1 MDNNKNINRNP
12 ISTNP
17 ETTMTMD
24 ELKEEFFKS
33 ARMCEACPHWLSCS
47 SYPTVAAIAAFLQ
60 ERDEEEAED
69 ENEEDPLLRA
79 VYEDD
84 EEEESCEDT
93 DDEAEYEIPAIPP
106 HLRPVRELDDLDAA
120 VDDLVDSLFA
130 VEDKIANARQFI
142 DRLDSRVTWML
153 DMLEQL
159 DIPQLS
165 EE

>member
-1 MDNNKNINRNP
+1 MSMD
-12 ISTNP
+12 
-17 ETTMTMD
+17 D
-24 ELKEEFFKS
+24 LKEEFFKS
-33 ARMCEACPHWLSCS
+33 VRMCEACPHWLSCS

-84 EEEESCEDT
+84 AEEEACEEV
-93 DDEAEYEIPAIPP
+93 DDEAEYGIPAIPP
-106 HLRPVRELDDLDAA
+106 HLRPVHELDDLDAA

-130 VEDKIANARQFI
+130 VEDKITNARQFI

>member
-1 MDNNKNINRNP
+1 MNNNKNTEKNP
-12 ISTNP
+12 INTKHIMS
-17 ETTMTMD
+17 MA

-33 ARMCEACPHWLSCS
+33 LAVCESCVNKRICPDYSR
-47 SYPTVAAIAAFLQ
+47 AAVIGLFL
-60 ERDEEEAED
+60 ESED
-69 ENEEDPLLRA
+69 EGEEEDPLLKS

-84 EEEESCEDT
+84 EEEERCEDT

-106 HLRPVRELDDLDAA
+106 HLRPVHELDDLDAA

-142 DRLDSRVTWML
+142 DRLDSRVTRML

>member
-1 MDNNKNINRNP
+1 MNNNKNTEKNP
-12 ISTNP
+12 INTKHIMS
-17 ETTMTMD
+17 MA

-33 ARMCEACPHWLSCS
+33 LAVCESCVNKRICPDYSR
-47 SYPTVAAIAAFLQ
+47 AAVIGLFL
-60 ERDEEEAED
+60 ESEDEGEEE
-69 ENEEDPLLRA
+69 NPLLKS

-93 DDEAEYEIPAIPP
+93 DDEAKYEIPAIPP
-106 HLRPVRELDDLDAA
+106 HIRPVHELDDLDAA

-142 DRLDSRVTWML
+142 DRLDSRVIWML

>member
-1 MDNNKNINRNP
+1 MDKNKNTEQTPIN
-12 ISTNP
+12 IKSI
-17 ETTMTMD
+17 MSMA

-33 ARMCEACPHWLSCS
+33 LAVCESCVNKRICPDYSR
-47 SYPTVAAIAAFLQ
+47 AAVIGLFL
-60 ERDEEEAED
+60 ESED
-69 ENEEDPLLRA
+69 EGEEEDPLLKS
-79 VYEDD
+79 VYADD
-84 EEEESCEDT
+84 EDG
-93 DDEAEYEIPAIPP
+93 DDETEYEIPTIHP
-106 HLRPVRELDDLDAA
+106 HLRPVHELDDLDAA

>member
-1 MDNNKNINRNP
+1 MTGLDELEFVSASID
-12 ISTNP
+12 
-17 ETTMTMD
+17 ETT
-24 ELKEEFFKS
+24 EPVPVNEQS
-33 ARMCEACPHWLSCS
+33 PA
-47 SYPTVAAIAAFLQ
+47 
-60 ERDEEEAED
+60 DEEEAED

-84 EEEESCEDT
+84 AEEEACEEV

-106 HLRPVRELDDLDAA
+106 HLRPVHELDDLDAA

-130 VEDKIANARQFI
+130 VEDKITNARQFI

>member
-1 MDNNKNINRNP
+1 MDKNKNTEQTPIN
-12 ISTNP
+12 IKSI
-17 ETTMTMD
+17 MSMA

-33 ARMCEACPHWLSCS
+33 LSVCEGCDHKLGCPA
-47 SYPTVAAIAAFLQ
+47 YPRAAVIGAFL
-60 ERDEEEAED
+60 ESED
-69 ENEEDPLLRA
+69 EGEEEDPLLKS
-79 VYEDD
+79 VYADD
-84 EEEESCEDT
+84 EDG
-93 DDEAEYEIPAIPP
+93 DDETEYEIPTIHP
-106 HLRPVRELDDLDAA
+106 HLRPVHELDDLDAA

-130 VEDKIANARQFI
+130 VEDKIANARQFS

>member
-1 MDNNKNINRNP
+1 MNNNKNTEKKPINTKD
-12 ISTNP
+12 IMS
-17 ETTMTMD
+17 MD
-24 ELKEEFFKS
+24 DLKEEFFKS
-33 ARMCEACPHWLSCS
+33 VRMCEACPHWLSCS

-84 EEEESCEDT
+84 AEEEACEEV

-106 HLRPVRELDDLDAA
+106 HLRPVHELDDLDAA

-130 VEDKIANARQFI
+130 VEDKITNARQFI

>member
-1 MDNNKNINRNP
+1 MNNNKNTEKKPINTKDI
-12 ISTNP
+12 IS
-17 ETTMTMD
+17 MD
-24 ELKEEFFKS
+24 DLKEEFFKS
-33 ARMCEACPHWLSCS
+33 VRMCEACPQWLSCS

-106 HLRPVRELDDLDAA
+106 HLRPVHELDDLDAA

-130 VEDKIANARQFI
+130 VEDKITNARQFI

>member
-1 MDNNKNINRNP
+1 MNNNKNTEKNP
-12 ISTNP
+12 INTKDIMS
-17 ETTMTMD
+17 MD
-24 ELKEEFFKS
+24 DLKEEFFKS
-33 ARMCEACPHWLSCS
+33 VRMCEACPHWLSCS

-84 EEEESCEDT
+84 AEEEACEEV

-106 HLRPVRELDDLDAA
+106 HLRPVHELDDLDAA
-120 VDDLVDSLFA
+120 VDDLADSLFA

>member
-1 MDNNKNINRNP
+1 MNNNKNTEKNP
-12 ISTNP
+12 INTKHIMS
-17 ETTMTMD
+17 MA

-33 ARMCEACPHWLSCS
+33 LAVCESCVNKRICPDYSR
-47 SYPTVAAIAAFLQ
+47 AAVIGLFL
-60 ERDEEEAED
+60 ESED
-69 ENEEDPLLRA
+69 EGEEEDPLLKSA
-79 VYEDD
+79 YEDD
-84 EEEESCEDT
+84 GEEESCEDT
-93 DDEAEYEIPAIPP
+93 DDEAKYEIPAIPP
-106 HLRPVRELDDLDAA
+106 HLRPVHELDDLDAA

-130 VEDKIANARQFI
+130 VEDKITNARQFI

>member
-1 MDNNKNINRNP
+1 MNNNKNTEKNP
-12 ISTNP
+12 INTKHIMS
-17 ETTMTMD
+17 MA

-33 ARMCEACPHWLSCS
+33 LAVCESCVNKRICPDYSR
-47 SYPTVAAIAAFLQ
+47 AAVIGLFL
-60 ERDEEEAED
+60 ESED
-69 ENEEDPLLRA
+69 EGEEEDPLLKS

-93 DDEAEYEIPAIPP
+93 DDEAKYEIPAIPP
-106 HLRPVRELDDLDAA
+106 HIRPVHEL
-120 VDDLVDSLFA
+120 DDLVDSLFA

-142 DRLDSRVTWML
+142 DRLDSRVIWML

>member
-1 MDNNKNINRNP
+1 MNNNKNTEKTPINTKH
-12 ISTNP
+12 IMS
-17 ETTMTMD
+17 MA

-33 ARMCEACPHWLSCS
+33 LAVCESCVNKRICPDYSR
-47 SYPTVAAIAAFLQ
+47 AAVIGLFL
-60 ERDEEEAED
+60 ESED
-69 ENEEDPLLRA
+69 EGEEEDPLLKS

-84 EEEESCEDT
+84 EEEERCEDT

-106 HLRPVRELDDLDAA
+106 HLRPVHELDDLDAA

>member
-1 MDNNKNINRNP
+1 MNNNKNTEKNP
-12 ISTNP
+12 INTKHIMS
-17 ETTMTMD
+17 MA

-33 ARMCEACPHWLSCS
+33 LAVCESCVNKRICLDYS
-47 SYPTVAAIAAFLQ
+47 RAAVIGLFL
-60 ERDEEEAED
+60 ESED
-69 ENEEDPLLRA
+69 EGEEEDPLLKS

-93 DDEAEYEIPAIPP
+93 DDEAKYEIPAIPP
-106 HLRPVRELDDLDAA
+106 HLRPIHELDDLDAA

>member
-1 MDNNKNINRNP
+1 MNNNKNTEKNP
-12 ISTNP
+12 INTKHIMS
-17 ETTMTMD
+17 MD
-24 ELKEEFFKS
+24 DLKEEFYKS
-33 ARMCEACPHWLSCS
+33 VRMCEACPHWLSCS

-84 EEEESCEDT
+84 AEEEACEEV

-106 HLRPVRELDDLDAA
+106 HLRPVHELDDLDAA

-130 VEDKIANARQFI
+130 VEDKITNARQFI

>member
-1 MDNNKNINRNP
+1 MNNNKNTEKNP
-12 ISTNP
+12 INTKHIMS
-17 ETTMTMD
+17 MD
-24 ELKEEFFKS
+24 DLKEEFFKS
-33 ARMCEACPHWLSCS
+33 VRMCEACPHWLNCS

-69 ENEEDPLLRA
+69 ENEEDPLLCA

-93 DDEAEYEIPAIPP
+93 DDEAKYEIPAIPP
-106 HLRPVRELDDLDAA
+106 HIRPVHELDDLDAA

-130 VEDKIANARQFI
+130 VEDKIASARQFI

>member
-1 MDNNKNINRNP
+1 MNNNKNTEKNP
-12 ISTNP
+12 INTKHIMS
-17 ETTMTMD
+17 MA

-33 ARMCEACPHWLSCS
+33 LAVCESCVNKRICPDYSR
-47 SYPTVAAIAAFLQ
+47 AAVIGLFL
-60 ERDEEEAED
+60 ESEDEGEEE
-69 ENEEDPLLRA
+69 NPLLKS

-93 DDEAEYEIPAIPP
+93 DDEAKYEIPAIPP
-106 HLRPVRELDDLDAA
+106 HLRPIHELDDLDAA

-153 DMLEQL
+153 DMMGQL

>member
-1 MDNNKNINRNP
+1 MNNNKNTEKNP
-12 ISTNP
+12 INTKDIMS
-17 ETTMTMD
+17 MD
-24 ELKEEFFKS
+24 DLKEEFFKS
-33 ARMCEACPHWLSCS
+33 VRMCEACPHWLSCS

-84 EEEESCEDT
+84 AEEEACEEV

-130 VEDKIANARQFI
+130 VEDKITNARQFI

>member
-1 MDNNKNINRNP
+1 MNNNKNTEKNP
-12 ISTNP
+12 INTKHIMS
-17 ETTMTMD
+17 MA

-33 ARMCEACPHWLSCS
+33 LAVCESCVNKRICLDYS
-47 SYPTVAAIAAFLQ
+47 RAAVIGLFL
-60 ERDEEEAED
+60 ESED
-69 ENEEDPLLRA
+69 EGEEEDPLLKS

-93 DDEAEYEIPAIPP
+93 DDEAKYEIPAIPP
-106 HLRPVRELDDLDAA
+106 HLRPVHELDDLDAA

>member
-1 MDNNKNINRNP
+1 MNNNKNTEKKPINTKD
-12 ISTNP
+12 IMS
-17 ETTMTMD
+17 MD
-24 ELKEEFFKS
+24 DLKEEFFKS
-33 ARMCEACPHWLSCS
+33 VRMCEACPHWLSCS

-84 EEEESCEDT
+84 EEEERCEDT

-106 HLRPVRELDDLDAA
+106 HLRPVHELDDLDAA

>member
-1 MDNNKNINRNP
+1 MNNNKNTEKTPINTKD
-12 ISTNP
+12 IMS
-17 ETTMTMD
+17 MD

-33 ARMCEACPHWLSCS
+33 LAVCEGCDHKLGCPVYLRA
-47 SYPTVAAIAAFLQ
+47 TVIGAFLDAD
-60 ERDEEEAED
+60 DEGE
-69 ENEEDPLLRA
+69 EEDPLLKS

-93 DDEAEYEIPAIPP
+93 DDEAKYEIPAIPP
-106 HLRPVRELDDLDAA
+106 HIRPVHELDDLDAA

>member
-1 MDNNKNINRNP
+1 MNNNKNTEKNP
-12 ISTNP
+12 INTKDIMS
-17 ETTMTMD
+17 MD
-24 ELKEEFFKS
+24 DLKEEFFKS
-33 ARMCEACPHWLSCS
+33 VRMCEACPHWLSCS

-84 EEEESCEDT
+84 AEEEACEEV

-106 HLRPVRELDDLDAA
+106 HLRPVHELDDLDAA

-130 VEDKIANARQFI
+130 VEDKITNARQFI

>member
-1 MDNNKNINRNP
+1 MNNNKNTEKKPINTKD
-12 ISTNP
+12 IMS
-17 ETTMTMD
+17 MD
-24 ELKEEFFKS
+24 DLKEEFFKS
-33 ARMCEACPHWLSCS
+33 VRMCEACPHWLSCS

-60 ERDEEEAED
+60 ERDEEETED

-84 EEEESCEDT
+84 AEEEACEEV

-106 HLRPVRELDDLDAA
+106 HLRPVHELDDLDAA

-130 VEDKIANARQFI
+130 VEDKITNARQFI
-142 DRLDSRVTWML
+142 DRLYSRVTWML

>member
-1 MDNNKNINRNP
+1 MNNNKNTEKNP
-12 ISTNP
+12 INTKHIMS
-17 ETTMTMD
+17 MA

-33 ARMCEACPHWLSCS
+33 LAVCESCVNKRICPDYSR
-47 SYPTVAAIAAFLQ
+47 AAVIGLFL
-60 ERDEEEAED
+60 ESED
-69 ENEEDPLLRA
+69 EGEEEDPLLKS

-93 DDEAEYEIPAIPP
+93 DDEAKYEIPAIPP
-106 HLRPVRELDDLDAA
+106 HLRPVHELDDLDAA

-130 VEDKIANARQFI
+130 VEDKITNARQFI

-153 DMLEQL
+153 DRLEQL
-159 DIPQLS
+159 EIPQLS

>member
-1 MDNNKNINRNP
+1 MNNNKNTEKNP
-12 ISTNP
+12 INTKDIMS
-17 ETTMTMD
+17 MD
-24 ELKEEFFKS
+24 DLKEEFYKS
-33 ARMCEACPHWLSCS
+33 VRMCEACPHWLSCS

-84 EEEESCEDT
+84 AEEEACEEV

-106 HLRPVRELDDLDAA
+106 HLRPVHELDDLDAA

>member
-1 MDNNKNINRNP
+1 MNNNKNTEKNP
-12 ISTNP
+12 INTKHIMS
-17 ETTMTMD
+17 MD
-24 ELKEEFFKS
+24 DLKEEFYKS
-33 ARMCEACPHWLSCS
+33 VRMCEACPHWLSCS

-84 EEEESCEDT
+84 AEEEACEEV
-93 DDEAEYEIPAIPP
+93 DDEAEYEIPVIPP
-106 HLRPVRELDDLDAA
+106 HLRPVHELDDLDAA

-130 VEDKIANARQFI
+130 VEDKITNARQFI

>member
-1 MDNNKNINRNP
+1 MNNNKNTEKNP
-12 ISTNP
+12 INTKDIMS
-17 ETTMTMD
+17 MD
-24 ELKEEFFKS
+24 DLKEEFFKS
-33 ARMCEACPHWLSCS
+33 VRMCEACPHWLSCS

-84 EEEESCEDT
+84 AEEEACEEV

-106 HLRPVRELDDLDAA
+106 HLRPVHELDDLDAA

>member
-1 MDNNKNINRNP
+1 MENNKNTNRNP

-79 VYEDD
+79 PV
-84 EEEESCEDT
+84 
-93 DDEAEYEIPAIPP
+93 PACKI
-106 HLRPVRELDDLDAA
+106 LLSVRPWSWRFQDLC
-120 VDDLVDSLFA
+120 
-130 VEDKIANARQFI
+130 
-142 DRLDSRVTWML
+142 
-153 DMLEQL
+153 
-159 DIPQLS
+159 
-165 EE
+165 